1 MNQVRQHKSLALV
14 VAILLLWT
22 TPVGVRCAGHSGKK
36 RKKAETVGSRK
47 PRVSQEVEQAPPS
60 PTPANG
66 SLFTPEAPG
75 IGLVSDF
82 KARRVGDLVFVDIAE
97 TSTAT
102 VSSTAT
108 RSRDSGTLGGLVGAV
123 GALPAPG
130 AAVVS
135 GVIGG
140 LGARKFEGKG
150 STERQSDL
158 RARIAARV
166 TEVLPNGDLRIEAEK
181 LVKINKEDERLTL
194 SGIVRPRDVSTDNT
208 VASSL
213 VGDLNV
219 ALNGKGIASSDNT
232 PGWLFRLLEKIA
244 PF

>member
-1 MNQVRQHKSLALV
+1 MNQLCEHKSLAAAL
-14 VAILLLWT
+14 AILLVWA
-22 TPVGVRCAGHSGKK
+22 TPTSVRCLGHGARK
-36 RKKAETVGSRK
+36 RKKVETAEVK
-47 PRVSQEVEQAPPS
+47 KAEVPQETQSAPSS
-60 PTPANG
+60 PPPANG
-66 SLFTPEAPG
+66 SLFTPDAPG
-75 IGLVSDF
+75 VGLVSDF
-82 KARRVGDLVFVDIAE
+82 KARRVGDLLFVDIAE

-102 VSSTAT
+102 VSSKAS
-108 RSRDSGTLGGLVGAV
+108 RSRDSGTLGGIVGAV
-123 GALPAPG
+123 GALPAPS

-140 LGARKFEGKG
+140 LGTRKFEGKG

-166 TEVLPNGDLRIEAEK
+166 TEVLPNGDLRIEADK

-194 SGIVRPRDVSTDNT
+194 SGIVRPRDVSTNNT
-208 VASSL
+208 VGSSL
-213 VGDLNV
+213 VGDLKV
-219 ALNGKGIASSDNT
+219 ALNGKGVASADNS

>member
-1 MNQVRQHKSLALV
+1 MNQIREHKSLSAALV
-14 VAILLLWT
+14 ILLLWA
-22 TPVGVRCAGHSGKK
+22 TPIGVRCVGHGAKK
-36 RKKAETVGSRK
+36 RKKVETAEVRK
-47 PRVSQEVEQAPPS
+47 ASVPQEVEPTRSS
-60 PTPANG
+60 PPANG

-75 IGLVSDF
+75 VGLVSDF
-82 KARRVGDLVFVDIAE
+82 KARRVGDLVFVDIVE

-102 VSSTAT
+102 VSSNAR

-140 LGARKFEGKG
+140 LGTRKFEGKG

-158 RARIAARV
+158 RGRIAARV
-166 TEVLPNGDLRIEAEK
+166 IEVLPNGDLRIEAEK

-194 SGIVRPRDVSTDNT
+194 SGIVRPRDVSTNNT
-208 VASSL
+208 VGSSS
-213 VGDLNV
+213 VGDLKV
-219 ALNGKGIASSDNT
+219 ALNGKGIASSDNS